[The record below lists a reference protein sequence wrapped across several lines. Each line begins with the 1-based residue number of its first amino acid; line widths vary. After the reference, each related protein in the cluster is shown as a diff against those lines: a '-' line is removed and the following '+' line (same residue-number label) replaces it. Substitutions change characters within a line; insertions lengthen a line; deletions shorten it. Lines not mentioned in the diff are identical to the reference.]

1 MKKRMMQIL
10 SLFIVV
16 LLLLSIKLFKLQIY
30 PDEKVV
36 LSYQNH
42 QQEDI
47 SDMKYMILD
56 TNGRD
61 LMNYSKQYILVIDTK
76 PFSLNNYEETLEGLM
91 ALNFIMKSEN
101 PDFNYTDIMK
111 ESGKIYYKI
120 SESTYKKI
128 NSLKNIKGIYTYVKD
143 SVDIKK
149 AWNISSMLSQILN
162 EKEIVKDSLE
172 GKLYDELKNNE
183 TPKSEFYLDDRA
195 VYAKQTVSINEN
207 NRNLQLTID
216 KNFEDKIRK
225 VLDDEK
231 YDFLKNIGIS
241 IVESDTGKI
250 RTLMQKDESEA
261 NINLGIEQIGYEPG
275 SIYKIITLGSAI
287 DMGLLNINDHFIC
300 NGIICKN
307 AHGNLSVEEAFEKSC
322 NDVFAQIGSNV
333 GYDKL
338 IEYSK
343 NQGLYQS
350 VLNFKGNNKNEADG
364 IIPEKESGMNNI
376 SIGQCMNVTPIQMIG
391 AINTVTNNGVYVKPY
406 IIESILDKEDNIV
419 KNFETEEKR
428 IYSETTAKI
437 LKNSMRKVVVEGT
450 GKNAYIENMLIG
462 GKTGS
467 STGSNS
473 KTHGWFAGYFE
484 LNKKEYTMVIF
495 TPEIQDQSLGG
506 GDTAAPIFK
515 DIVLALNN

>member
-1 MKKRMMQIL
+1 MQKRMIQIL
-10 SLFIVV
+10 SLFIVI
-16 LLLLSIKLFKLQIY
+16 LLLLSIRLFKLQIY
-30 PDEKVV
+30 PNDKVV
-36 LSYQNH
+36 LSYQNY

-76 PFSLNNYEETLEGLM
+76 PFSLNNYEETLQGLM

-101 PDFNYTDIMK
+101 LDFNYTDIMK
-111 ESGKIYYKI
+111 ESGKIYYNI
-120 SESTYKKI
+120 SENTYKKI
-128 NSLKNIKGIYTYVKD
+128 NSLKNIKGIYTYIKD
-143 SVDIKK
+143 YADIKK
-149 AWNISSMLSQILN
+149 AWNISSMLSNILN
-162 EKEIVKDSLE
+162 EEEITKDSLE

-195 VYAKQTVSINEN
+195 VYAKQSVSINKN

-216 KNFEDKIRK
+216 RNFEDKIRK
-225 VLDDEK
+225 ILDDKK
-231 YDFLKNIGIS
+231 YKSLNNVGVS

-250 RTLMQKDESEA
+250 KALMQKEESEA

-275 SIYKIITLGSAI
+275 SIYKIITLGSAL
-287 DMGLLNINDHFIC
+287 DMGLLNVNDYFVC
-300 NGIICKN
+300 DGVICKD

-322 NDVFAQIGSNV
+322 NDVFAQIGDKV

-338 IEYSK
+338 IAYSK

-364 IIPEKESGMNNI
+364 IIPQKESGINNI

-406 IIESILDKEDNIV
+406 IIESILDKDDNII
-419 KNFETEEKR
+419 KYFETEERR

-437 LKNSMRKVVVEGT
+437 LKNAMLKVVAEGT
-450 GKNAYIENMLIG
+450 GKNAYIENILIG

-467 STGSNS
+467 STGNNNQ
-473 KTHGWFAGYFE
+473 THGWFAGYFE
-484 LNKKEYTMVIF
+484 LDGKEYTMVVF
-495 TPEIQDQSLGG
+495 TPEIEDKFLGG

-515 DIVLALNN
+515 DIVLALSN